1 MFDEFAS
8 YRQTKCII
16 NHYEQAS
23 FLNMKVGVFRSDAYP
38 FVPVK

>member
-1 MFDEFAS
+1 MFDGFAS

-16 NHYEQAS
+16 KHYEQGS
-23 FLNMKVGVFRSDAYP
+23 LLNMEVGVFHSHAYP